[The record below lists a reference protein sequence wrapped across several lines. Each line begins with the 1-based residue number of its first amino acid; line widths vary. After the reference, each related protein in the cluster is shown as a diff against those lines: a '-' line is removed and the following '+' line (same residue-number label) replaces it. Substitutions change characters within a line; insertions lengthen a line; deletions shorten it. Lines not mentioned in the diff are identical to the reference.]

1 MVAGRAL
8 VVGGTL
14 AVLHNVIMIGG
25 DWIGVHYALS
35 LSFSFVVLV
44 LLGYWLHSSWTFQ
57 GAERSGTTFGRYLL
71 VASANYP
78 FSLAGMFVFVDLV
91 GLSVP
96 LAAPIVTVLMFV
108 ANLLGNR
115 WALRA
120 GRR

>member
-14 AVLHNVIMIGG
+14 AVLHNVIMIAG
-25 DWIGVHYALS
+25 DWAGLHYAVS
-35 LSFSFVVLV
+35 LAISFVILV
-44 LLGYWLHSSWTFQ
+44 LLGYWWHSAWTFR

-78 FSLAGMFVFVDLV
+78 FSLAGMFLFVDLV

-96 LAAPIVTVLMFV
+96 LAAPIVTLLMFV
-108 ANLLGNR
+108 ANLAGNR

-120 GRR
+120 GRS

>member
-8 VVGGTL
+8 IVGGAL
-14 AVLHNVIMIGG
+14 AVLHNAIMIAG
-25 DWIGVHYALS
+25 DWFGLHYAVSLA
-35 LSFSFVVLV
+35 LSFVILV
-44 LLGYWLHSSWTFQ
+44 LLGYRLHSTWTFK
-57 GAERSGTTFGRYLL
+57 GAERSGSSFGRYLL

-78 FSLAGMFVFVDLV
+78 FSLAGMFVFVDLA

-120 GRR
+120 SRR